1 MGACYRAVGL
11 RAEAE
16 DCFNTVL
23 DIDSRNMAARTQLA
37 QIRRKSGVLQ
47 RDLQAGETVS
57 VRQHKT
63 RRPAGN
69 KGAKKSKKVK
79 APTIW
84 STPPLLAPRPAPQS
98 AKQTTLA
105 KEKPRDE
112 DVQTLF
118 LRREELKE
126 EAKMGDE
133 SSKAQWM
140 AATKA
145 LIEEFRDNKVFY
157 PIDKHHRFYGYSR
170 EARNI
175 AGRPKHELDAR
186 SKKFKSILGLL
197 AVFP

>member
-37 QIRRKSGVLQ
+37 QIRRESGVLQ
-47 RDLQAGETVS
+47 RDLEDGEAVS
-57 VRQHKT
+57 VRQRKT

-69 KGAKKSKKVK
+69 KGGKRSKKVK
-79 APTIW
+79 APSVW
-84 STPPLLAPRPAPQS
+84 SMPPLLAPRPATQS
-98 AKQTTLA
+98 AKQSAL
-105 KEKPRDE
+105 EKKTRDE
-112 DVQTLF
+112 DVQVLF

-126 EAKMGDE
+126 EVKIGDE

-145 LIEEFRDNKVFY
+145 LIEDFRDNKVFY
-157 PIDKHHRFYGYSR
+157 PIDKHHRFYGYTR
-170 EARNI
+170 EARNM
-175 AGRPKHELDAR
+175 AGRPKHELDAQLEK
-186 SKKFKSILGLL
+186 SKSILGLL
-197 AVFP
+197 VVFP